1 MMDNKGE
8 LKLVLYDYSLYFDC
22 LIFFFLLFSC
32 FLPLEIKKSFLHGL
46 TRAVLGGKYT

>member
-22 LIFFFLLFSC
+22 LIFFSFFFHVFFLWKLKRVF
-32 FLPLEIKKSFLHGL
+32 
-46 TRAVLGGKYT
+46 YMD